1 MCYCGPSIIIKHFL
15 TGTKPE
21 AYSQAPKIP
30 KLMRLVAKKIPTKWY
45 ELGIQLEIDIATL
58 RTFSAQTS
66 DPVELWSVVFDQWR
80 KEQKVPFT
88 WETIIDTLEEAD
100 ENSTAAGI
108 REWLDTRS

>member
-1 MCYCGPSIIIKHFL
+1 M
-15 TGTKPE
+15 
-21 AYSQAPKIP
+21 KIP
-30 KLMRLVAKKIPTKWY
+30 AKWY
-45 ELGIQLEIDIATL
+45 KIGIQLEIEISTL
-58 RTFSAQTS
+58 EAFEQQTS
-66 DPVELWSVVFDQWR
+66 DQDRLYSKVFDQWR